1 MNFNWTEEFIVNA
14 IFSAIHAGSVYKN
27 HKKSEMSL
35 DKDLHTEYEELLINP
50 KNRDEFSKQLS
61 ALYAQKASD
70 INIVNRSTLKEI
82 ARAFKN
88 LRSDKNNMK
97 GKITGFFNNLK
108 QIKSDRDLSL
118 KIINASFDSGINN
131 LIIDNETLYMM
142 QIQEGKSLITA
153 FNNAYSKNN
162 LVDNHKEV
170 YNNVFNK
177 ISYGI
182 TDNLGNPDS
191 IINAITSNVIPNI
204 TRTSPK
210 ESDKQQ
216 ESDQKFSF
224 DNNIGATSN
233 DIEAVKALMEL
244 FALDEVPENTEELK
258 LINEQINSLND
269 PTLNALIIML
279 SKNYDKVIDES

>member
-1 MNFNWTEEFIVNA
+1 
-14 IFSAIHAGSVYKN
+14 
-27 HKKSEMSL
+27 
-35 DKDLHTEYEELLINP
+35 
-50 KNRDEFSKQLS
+50 
-61 ALYAQKASD
+61 
-70 INIVNRSTLKEI
+70 VNRSALKEI

-118 KIINASFDSGINN
+118 KILNASFDSDINN
-131 LIIDNETLYMM
+131 LLMLEKETLYMM

-153 FNNAYSKNN
+153 LNNANS
-162 LVDNHKEV
+162 LDNHKEV

>member
-1 MNFNWTEEFIVNA
+1 M
-14 IFSAIHAGSVYKN
+14 
-27 HKKSEMSL
+27 
-35 DKDLHTEYEELLINP
+35 LL
-50 KNRDEFSKQLS
+50 
-61 ALYAQKASD
+61 
-70 INIVNRSTLKEI
+70 
-82 ARAFKN
+82 
-88 LRSDKNNMK
+88 
-97 GKITGFFNNLK
+97 
-108 QIKSDRDLSL
+108 
-118 KIINASFDSGINN
+118 
-131 LIIDNETLYMM
+131 
-142 QIQEGKSLITA
+142 QEGKSLKTA
-153 FNNAYSKNN
+153 LNNAYSNNN

-182 TDNLGNPDS
+182 TDNLGNPDN

-210 ESDKQQ
+210 KSDKQQ

-224 DNNIGATSN
+224 DNSIGAASN

-244 FALDEVPENTEELK
+244 FALDEVPENAEELK

>member
-1 MNFNWTEEFIVNA
+1 M
-14 IFSAIHAGSVYKN
+14 
-27 HKKSEMSL
+27 
-35 DKDLHTEYEELLINP
+35 
-50 KNRDEFSKQLS
+50 
-61 ALYAQKASD
+61 
-70 INIVNRSTLKEI
+70 
-82 ARAFKN
+82 
-88 LRSDKNNMK
+88 
-97 GKITGFFNNLK
+97 
-108 QIKSDRDLSL
+108 SL
-118 KIINASFDSGINN
+118 KIINASYDSGINN
-131 LIIDNETLYMM
+131 LMIDKETLFVMLL
-142 QIQEGKSLITA
+142 QEGKSLKTA
-153 FNNAYSKNN
+153 LNNAYSNNN

>member
-1 MNFNWTEEFIVNA
+1 M
-14 IFSAIHAGSVYKN
+14 
-27 HKKSEMSL
+27 
-35 DKDLHTEYEELLINP
+35 
-50 KNRDEFSKQLS
+50 
-61 ALYAQKASD
+61 
-70 INIVNRSTLKEI
+70 
-82 ARAFKN
+82 
-88 LRSDKNNMK
+88 
-97 GKITGFFNNLK
+97 
-108 QIKSDRDLSL
+108 
-118 KIINASFDSGINN
+118 
-131 LIIDNETLYMM
+131 
-142 QIQEGKSLITA
+142 
-153 FNNAYSKNN
+153 
-162 LVDNHKEV
+162 
-170 YNNVFNK
+170 
-177 ISYGI
+177 
-182 TDNLGNPDS
+182 
-191 IINAITSNVIPNI
+191 IPNI